1 VGEVDQ
7 LDYAVDQRVAKGYQ
21 SDDGAVGYPNQQNL
35 NGYVVQG
42 HTAGC
47 SGSLVRGMVVMM
59 GAMCPDWQVADFEK
73 KRGWPVQAS
82 LGVET

>member
-1 VGEVDQ
+1 
-7 LDYAVDQRVAKGYQ
+7 
-21 SDDGAVGYPNQQNL
+21 
-35 NGYVVQG
+35 
-42 HTAGC
+42 
-47 SGSLVRGMVVMM
+47 MVVIM